1 MYDQI
6 APFYDLIHRGLKED
20 LKLLITLS
28 AEAGDPILELGC
40 GTGRLLLTLSRVGHT
55 VIGIDNSPAMLEIAG
70 KKLAK
75 ERASVRERVSLVEGD
90 MTSFKLSQRFSLVI
104 LPYNTLF
111 HLDRSGRR
119 NCFRSVDQHLHPGGK
134 LVIDIDNPFEIA
146 DPIEDGILLLER
158 SMIDPG
164 SDQLILQMTSS
175 WVDNDTQQRHMTW
188 IFDASS
194 IKGGAISRTVVKSVF
209 HYVNAHELE
218 EELRSAGLKLSA
230 LYGDYDREPYG
241 EQSPRLLV
249 VAEKSSL

>member
-6 APFYDLIHRGLKED
+6 APFYDLIHNGLRED
-20 LKLLITLS
+20 MRLLITLA
-28 AEAGDPILELGC
+28 AEVGDPILELGC

-75 ERASVRERVSLVEGD
+75 ERVSVRERVSLVKED
-90 MTSFKLSQRFSLVI
+90 ITSFKLNQRFSLVI

-119 NCFRSVDQHLHPGGK
+119 DCFRKVEQHLHPGGK
-134 LVIDIDNPFEIA
+134 FVIDIDNPVEIA
-146 DPIEDGILLLER
+146 DPMEDGILLLER
-158 SMIDPG
+158 SMTEPG
-164 SDQLILQMTSS
+164 SDRLILQMTSS
-175 WVDNDTQQRHMTW
+175 WVDIDTQQRHMTW

-194 IKGGAISRTVVKSVF
+194 IKGGAISRTVVKSIF
-209 HYVNAHELE
+209 HYVHAHELE
-218 EELRSAGLKLSA
+218 AELKSAGLKLNA
-230 LYGDYDREPYG
+230 LYGDYDQGPFG

-249 VAEKSSL
+249 VAEKPD